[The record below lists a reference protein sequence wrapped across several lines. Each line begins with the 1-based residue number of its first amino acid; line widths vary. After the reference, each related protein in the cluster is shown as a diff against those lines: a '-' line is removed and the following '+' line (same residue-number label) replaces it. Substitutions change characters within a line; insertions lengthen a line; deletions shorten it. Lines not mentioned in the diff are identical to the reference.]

1 MNFVYSFVLIVL
13 VFLIWFT
20 TVFIIA
26 IIRATQMVAC
36 GAQKQSIET
45 ANTDYSLHV
54 LISSKIIALYH
65 SDHNLHVHTW
75 DTFF

>member
-1 MNFVYSFVLIVL
+1 
-13 VFLIWFT
+13 
-20 TVFIIA
+20 
-26 IIRATQMVAC
+26 MVAC

-65 SDHNLHVHTW
+65 SDYNLHVHTW
-75 DTFF
+75 DTLF

>member
-1 MNFVYSFVLIVL
+1 
-13 VFLIWFT
+13 
-20 TVFIIA
+20 
-26 IIRATQMVAC
+26 MVAC

-65 SDHNLHVHTW
+65 SDHNLYVHTW
-75 DTFF
+75 DTLF

>member
-1 MNFVYSFVLIVL
+1 MDYPQDLPMGFLF
-13 VFLIWFT
+13 FLIASIT
-20 TVFIIA
+20 DFIIA

-65 SDHNLHVHTW
+65 SDYNLHVHTW
-75 DTFF
+75 DTLF